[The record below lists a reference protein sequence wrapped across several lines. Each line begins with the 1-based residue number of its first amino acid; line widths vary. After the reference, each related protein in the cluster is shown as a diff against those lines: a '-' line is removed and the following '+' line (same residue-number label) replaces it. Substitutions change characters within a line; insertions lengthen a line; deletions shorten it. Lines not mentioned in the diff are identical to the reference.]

1 MADRGRSEPD
11 LAPLFA
17 EKNVDCFCYGDTE
30 ANCADCRRRIGRDR
44 LRSRRLGMLRPL
56 MSEHVPNPV
65 SSSSVDARMQTHD
78 DDARILERVG
88 RRDQSAMTEI
98 FDRYARLAYSVALR
112 VVKDATQ
119 AEDIM
124 QDVFFQ
130 LWQNPSAFATGRGSL
145 GAWLA
150 VVVRNRA
157 IDALRK
163 RRPSDSVDEVVL
175 PAATNVASEV
185 ERHTMVER
193 VRVVLSGLPA
203 EQRQSVELAFF
214 DGLTHAEIAAQTGD
228 PLGTVKTR
236 IRTALISVRKAFEG

>member
-1 MADRGRSEPD
+1 MPEP
-11 LAPLFA
+11 
-17 EKNVDCFCYGDTE
+17 
-30 ANCADCRRRIGRDR
+30 
-44 LRSRRLGMLRPL
+44 
-56 MSEHVPNPV
+56 VPNPV
-65 SSSSVDARMQTHD
+65 RSSPVDAWTPPPNDDARM
-78 DDARILERVG
+78 LERV
-88 RRDQSAMTEI
+88 RARDQSAMAEL
-98 FDRYARLAYSVALR
+98 FDRYARMVYSVAFR

-119 AEDIM
+119 AEDIV

-150 VVVRNRA
+150 VVVRNRS
-157 IDALRK
+157 IDALRR
-163 RRPSDSVDEVVL
+163 RRPSDPVDEVVL
-175 PAATNVASEV
+175 PATTNVASEV

-214 DGLTHAEIAAQTGD
+214 EGLTHAEIAAQTGD

>member
-1 MADRGRSEPD
+1 MPEP
-11 LAPLFA
+11 
-17 EKNVDCFCYGDTE
+17 
-30 ANCADCRRRIGRDR
+30 
-44 LRSRRLGMLRPL
+44 
-56 MSEHVPNPV
+56 VPNPV
-65 SSSSVDARMQTHD
+65 RSSPVDAWTPPPNDDSRM
-78 DDARILERVG
+78 LERV
-88 RRDQSAMTEI
+88 RARDQSAMAEL
-98 FDRYARLAYSVALR
+98 FDRYARMVYSVAFR

-119 AEDIM
+119 AEDIV

-150 VVVRNRA
+150 VVVRNRS
-157 IDALRK
+157 IDALRR
-163 RRPSDSVDEVVL
+163 RRPSDPVDEVVL

-214 DGLTHAEIAAQTGD
+214 EGLTHAEIAAQTGD